1 MPTKLFV
8 GITPKGLKGNKMTRN
23 EKIYNAIQTALR
35 NGTCTWSDI
44 MQAVTDAKISVKNWM
59 DVRGVLQFMIN
70 EKIVV
75 RIKNVNKEQYSI
87 V

>member
-1 MPTKLFV
+1 
-8 GITPKGLKGNKMTRN
+8 
-23 EKIYNAIQTALR
+23 
-35 NGTCTWSDI
+35 

-75 RIKNVNKEQYSI
+75 RIKDVNKEQYSI

>member
-1 MPTKLFV
+1 
-8 GITPKGLKGNKMTRN
+8 
-23 EKIYNAIQTALR
+23 
-35 NGTCTWSDI
+35 
-44 MQAVTDAKISVKNWM
+44 MQAVIDAKISVKNWM

-75 RIKNVNKEQYSI
+75 RIKDVNKEQYSI